1 MGVFG
6 DIGNGLKDL
15 GSDIKDGVN
24 DGLGALE
31 DGVDDGKKLLGEGV
45 DWGTD
50 KVGEGLDRVGLHD
63 AADAVEDWGDDL
75 ASDLGATPGEQ
86 QLGQTEDP
94 DELVH
99 GNPTKIRASAQHL
112 KDFHGAF
119 DKVGQG
125 MRTLDSSHWRG
136 EGGDAFREKFEMHP
150 TKWLRASDAC
160 ETAAAAL
167 DAYADTVK
175 WAQGQAKDAIDLY
188 KKGKHASE
196 EAVRTYNKRI
206 DAYNAKVKADQD
218 PGPVP
223 DPFKDPGRAD
233 IQAAREKLAEARK
246 QRNTAA
252 STAQGKIKAA
262 LAHAPAEP
270 PPLDRLGNNIV
281 DGYQAVNTELT
292 HVVGGALKG
301 SAGLVNF
308 VRGLNPTDPY
318 NLTHPA
324 AYIQNVNMTLAGL
337 VSTATHPERVVQAAV
352 DGFKKDPSEFVGRLI
367 PELIGTKGAGLAR
380 TGVRLGV
387 KEGMEATASNMA
399 SRGLKYGDEVPGTVP
414 KDWSDLARS
423 TEHVKE
429 KAIHHDS
436 VEPKR
441 AQEFLDSEYPWLKDV
456 NNTGQPG
463 YTLNC
468 SHNTVA
474 VDRRMDGI
482 DVSAAPKQA
491 GDHIPPEQLGL
502 KDRPKGQYDMVNS
515 YDDIIRDLQGRGEGS
530 RSAVYISRPD
540 GTAHVFNAVNT
551 PHGVVFLDGQSGAL
565 GMLEKNVSSIG
576 HIPYRNGAP

>member
-6 DIGNGLKDL
+6 DIGNDLKGL
-15 GSDIKDGVN
+15 GRDIKDGVN
-24 DGLGALE
+24 DGLGAIE
-31 DGVDDGKKLLGEGV
+31 EGVDEGKRLVGVGV

-50 KVGEGLDRVGLHD
+50 KVGDGLDKVGMHD
-63 AADAVEDWGDDL
+63 AADAVEDWGDGL

-94 DELVH
+94 DELIH
-99 GNPTKIRASAQHL
+99 GNPARIRTSAQHL
-112 KDFHGAF
+112 RDFHGAF

-125 MRTLDSSHWRG
+125 MRRLDSSHWRG
-136 EGGDAFREKFEMHP
+136 EAGDAFREKFELHP
-150 TKWLRASDAC
+150 TRWLRASDAC
-160 ETAAAAL
+160 ETAASAL
-167 DAYADTVK
+167 DGYAETVK
-175 WAQGQAKDAIDLY
+175 WAQEQAKDAIGLY

-196 EAVRTYNKRI
+196 EAVRAYNKRI
-206 DAYNAKVKADQD
+206 DAYNAKVRADQD

-262 LAHAPAEP
+262 LEHAPAEP
-270 PPLDRLGNNIV
+270 PPLDRLGNNII
-281 DGYQAVNTELT
+281 DGYQAIDMELT
-292 HVVGGALKG
+292 HVVGGVLKG
-301 SAGLVNF
+301 GAGLVTF

-324 AYIQNVNMTLAGL
+324 EYLQNVNMTLSGL
-337 VSTATHPERVVQAAV
+337 VSTAAHPERVVQAAV
-352 DGFKKDPSEFVGRLI
+352 EGFKKDPSEFFGRLI
-367 PELIGTKGAGLAR
+367 PEAIGTKGAGLAR
-380 TGVRLGV
+380 SGVSLSV
-387 KEGMEATASNMA
+387 KEGMEVAASNVA
-399 SRGLKYGDEVPGTVP
+399 SKGLKYGDEAAGAAP
-414 KDWSDLARS
+414 KNWDDLASS

-429 KAIHHDS
+429 KAIHYDS
-436 VEPKR
+436 VDPKQ
-441 AQEFLDSEYPWLKDV
+441 AQDFLDSEYPWLKDV

-474 VDRRMDGI
+474 VDRRLDGI
-482 DVSAAPKQA
+482 DVSAAPKHA
-491 GDHIPPEQLGL
+491 GDHIPPEQLGM
-502 KDRPKGQYDMVNS
+502 KDRVKGHYDMVDS
-515 YDDIIRDLQGRGEGS
+515 YDDIIRDLQGRGQDS

-551 PHGVVFLDGQSGAL
+551 PHGVVFLDGQSGTL